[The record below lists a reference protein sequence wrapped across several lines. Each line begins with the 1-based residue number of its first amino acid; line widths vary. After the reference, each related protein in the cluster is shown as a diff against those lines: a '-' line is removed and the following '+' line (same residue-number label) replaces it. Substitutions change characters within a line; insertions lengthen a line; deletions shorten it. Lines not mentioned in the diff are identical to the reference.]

1 MLRSTPRDLATR
13 ATLGNG
19 VNAVCAMV
27 NLRVRPDQASDGD
40 SDDHGDD
47 HGCGC
52 SREISRFARD
62 SRCPSIRSIVR
73 ECVATRRFY
82 DLKTEEYRVHVV
94 SLRLRSWGLLGTTF
108 NGHESH
114 LGGRAW
120 RTREK
125 GDGVGVNCVA

>member
-1 MLRSTPRDLATR
+1 VLRSTPRDLATR

-27 NLRVRPDQASDGD
+27 DLRVRPDQASDGD

-52 SREISRFARD
+52 LREISRFARD

-73 ECVATRRFY
+73 ECVATRRLR
-82 DLKTEEYRVHVV
+82 DPKTDECLVNVV
-94 SLRLRSWGLLGTTF
+94 SLRLRSWGLLETTS

-114 LGGRAW
+114 REGRAW
-120 RTREK
+120 R
-125 GDGVGVNCVA
+125 G

>member
-1 MLRSTPRDLATR
+1 VQSYARSGDAVGLLSLFNPPLTTTPRHVATR
-13 ATLGNG
+13 ATLRNG
-19 VNAVCAMV
+19 VNAVCATV

-52 SREISRFARD
+52 SREISRFAHD
-62 SRCPSIRSIVR
+62 SRCLWSRSIVR

-94 SLRLRSWGLLGTTF
+94 SLRLRS
-108 NGHESH
+108 
-114 LGGRAW
+114 
-120 RTREK
+120 
-125 GDGVGVNCVA
+125 

>member
-1 MLRSTPRDLATR
+1 
-13 ATLGNG
+13 
-19 VNAVCAMV
+19 MV

-52 SREISRFARD
+52 SREISLFARD